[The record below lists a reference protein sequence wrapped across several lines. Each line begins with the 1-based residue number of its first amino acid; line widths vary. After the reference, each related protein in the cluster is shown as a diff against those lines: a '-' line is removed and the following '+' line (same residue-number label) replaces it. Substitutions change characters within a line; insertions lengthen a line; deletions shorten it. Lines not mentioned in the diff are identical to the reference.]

1 MIGALASLRRARL
14 WADRRGAAAVEFAAV
29 LAPLMI
35 LIFGVFEYGRLLW
48 TREAL
53 QATATAGARCMGMS
67 STSCA
72 SGGTYNSGNTDT
84 YLESQATNWGITL
97 TSTNITLNNNTT
109 CAGVSAA
116 NGFSSVT
123 ITYTFQSI
131 VPSLITS
138 LNTSPVLT
146 STACF
151 PNY

>member
-1 MIGALASLRRARL
+1 MTRPIARFTRN
-14 WADRRGAAAVEFAAV
+14 RRGAAAVEFAAV

-53 QATATAGARCMGMS
+53 QETATVGARCMGMS
-67 STSCA
+67 ATSCA
-72 SGGTYNSGNTDT
+72 SGGTYSSGNTTT
-84 YLESQATNWGITL
+84 YIENTANNWGVVL
-97 TSTNITLNNNTT
+97 TGANIALNNNTT
-109 CAGVSAA
+109 CAGVSATQ
-116 NGFSSVT
+116 GFSSVT
-123 ITYTFQSI
+123 LTYTFQSI

-138 LNTSPVLT
+138 LNSSPVLT

>member
-1 MIGALASLRRARL
+1 MTLRRNLHRFGR
-14 WADRRGAAAVEFAAV
+14 DRRGATAVEFAAV
-29 LAPLMI
+29 LGPLLI

-53 QATATAGARCMGMS
+53 QETATAGARCMGMS
-67 STSCA
+67 ATSCA
-72 SGGTYNSGNTDT
+72 SGGSYNATSTGT
-84 YLESQATNWGITL
+84 YLKSQATNWGLTL
-97 TSTNITLNNNTT
+97 TDANISLNNNNT
-109 CAGVSAA
+109 CAGVSTP

-131 VPSLITS
+131 VPSLLTS

-146 STACF
+146 NTACF

>member
-1 MIGALASLRRARL
+1 MSFGGRLRNFGR
-14 WADRRGAAAVEFAAV
+14 DRRGATAVEFAAV
-29 LAPLMI
+29 LGPLLI

-53 QATATAGARCMGMS
+53 QETATAGARCMGMS
-67 STSCA
+67 ATSCA
-72 SGGTYNSGNTDT
+72 SGGAYNATSTGT
-84 YLESQATNWGITL
+84 YLKTQATNWGLTL
-97 TSTNITLNNNTT
+97 TDANISLNNNTT
-109 CAGVSAA
+109 CAGVSTA

>member
-1 MIGALASLRRARL
+1 
-14 WADRRGAAAVEFAAV
+14 VEFAAV
-29 LAPLMI
+29 LGPLMI

-53 QATATAGARCMGMS
+53 QETATAGARCMGMS
-67 STSCA
+67 ATTCA
-72 SGGTYNSGNTDT
+72 SGGAYNSTNTT
-84 YLESQATNWGITL
+84 SYIETQANNWGLTL
-97 TSTNITLNNNTT
+97 TTSNIALNNTTT
-109 CAGVSAA
+109 CAGVTAA

-138 LNTSPVLT
+138 LNTSPTLT